1 MPDSDTMGS
10 LPDGTDPAPGQIH
23 LLLASLR
30 ASEARFRDL
39 AGLSSDW
46 YWEQD
51 ASGRLTHVSEGLRQK
66 SGIDPA
72 RLAGRRWRD
81 IAALQP
87 ADGWEPLEAAMD
99 ARQTFRDVLM
109 RYETGGPEA
118 VYFSV
123 SGVPVISG
131 DGTFTGYRGIGKD
144 VSARERIE
152 AAHRGTEERYRRIM
166 DSARDGIVMVD
177 ADGIVTF
184 ANRRMCGMLA
194 CEVDDICGSGLDAF
208 VVPAGPQPADAA
220 GAGGDGVELRR
231 KDGVLVWAMQV
242 SYPVTA
248 RDGSHAGT
256 LSIFTDL
263 TEFKDR
269 EERVRQLAALAAE
282 KSEAERAN
290 QAKSRFLAAVSHDL
304 RQPMHALGLFIEDLR
319 NAGLRAPEVVLLD
332 RMESALELTNDL
344 LDTILMMSGLESG
357 MITPDVVEFPVQ
369 RILDRAYHAFGAVA
383 AKKGLRLSVVP
394 CTAVIRSD
402 PVLLE
407 RVVLN
412 LVSNAVRYTVR
423 GGVAVGCR
431 SRGQAIH
438 IQVWD
443 TGPGIAPEH
452 HDAIFGEF
460 FRLESQGRER
470 GALGLGLAIVQ
481 SCAALLAHP
490 LQMRSVPG
498 QGSRFSIFVPR
509 GAPPGAGAAEA
520 VADEAPQLPVAAF
533 KGVRVVL
540 IDDDVLLLES
550 TAGLLRRWGCEVL
563 EAVDG
568 AQAVQRM
575 AAAGG
580 QADLILSDLRLA
592 DGEMGTALIATLRER
607 FGAATPALIL
617 TGERSLQTA
626 REVKAAG
633 LTLLYKPV
641 PPTRLKA
648 LMEQLLG
655 PAPSHGVAT
664 PDT

>member
-1 MPDSDTMGS
+1 MPDLDTIAGPS
-10 LPDGTDPAPGQIH
+10 PDGADPNAGQIH

-51 ASGRLTHVSEGLRQK
+51 ADGRLSHVSEELRHK

-72 RLAGRRWRD
+72 RMQGLRWRD
-81 IAALQP
+81 VTALQP
-87 ADGWEPLEAAMD
+87 ADGWEGLEAAMR
-99 ARQTFRDVLM
+99 ARQTFRDMLM

-118 VYFSV
+118 VYLSV
-123 SGVPVISG
+123 SGIPVLAG
-131 DGTFTGYRGIGKD
+131 DGTFAGYRGIGKD
-144 VSARERIE
+144 VSARERID

-166 DSARDGIVMVD
+166 DSARDGIMMVD
-177 ADGIVTF
+177 SDGIVTF
-184 ANRRMCGMLA
+184 ANRRMCVMLGTEA
-194 CEVDDICGSGLDAF
+194 DEICGRARDAF
-208 VVPAGPQPADAA
+208 TLPLAPQQADAD
-220 GAGGDGVELRR
+220 GAGGEGVELRR
-231 KDGVLVWAMQV
+231 KDGTIVWAMEV

-269 EERVRQLAALAAE
+269 EERIRQLAVLAAE
-282 KSEAERAN
+282 KGEAERAN

-319 NAGLRAPEVVLLD
+319 NAGLQGPEAVLLD
-332 RMESALELTNDL
+332 RMESALELTNGL

-357 MITPDVVEFPVQ
+357 MVTPDVVDFPVQ

-383 AKKGLRLSVVP
+383 ARKGLRLSIVP
-394 CTAVIRSD
+394 SAAIIRSD

-407 RVVLN
+407 RVVFN
-412 LVSNAVRYTVR
+412 LVSNAVRYTTR

-431 SRGQAIH
+431 SRGPCVH
-438 IQVWD
+438 IEVWD
-443 TGPGIAPEH
+443 TGPGIAQEH
-452 HDAIFGEF
+452 HGAIFGEF
-460 FRLESQGRER
+460 VRLENQGRER
-470 GALGLGLAIVQ
+470 GGLGLGLAIVQ
-481 SCAALLAHP
+481 SCASLLAHP
-490 LQMRSVPG
+490 LQLKSVPG
-498 QGSRFSIFVPR
+498 RGSRFSIFVPR
-509 GAPPGAGAAEA
+509 GSAAGAVAAA
-520 VADEAPQLPVAAF
+520 VEDEAPVPAGTSF
-533 KGVRVVL
+533 KGVRVLV

-550 TAGLLRRWGCEVL
+550 TSGLLRRWGCEVL
-563 EAVDG
+563 EAVNG
-568 AQAVQRM
+568 TEAVERL

-580 QADLILSDLRLA
+580 QAGLIVSDLRLA
-592 DGEMGTALIATLRER
+592 DGEVGTGVIATLRER

-641 PPTRLKA
+641 PPGRLKA
-648 LMEQLLG
+648 LMDQLLG
-655 PAPSHGVAT
+655 LAHASQ
-664 PDT
+664 